1 MDAGFVEVN
10 VHVADDK
17 EGLVLP
23 LDEENGYNMDNLESR
38 HTITWYPY
46 ELNWVIKMINVVYFI
61 NLYPI
66 QVYMVASTLYMNK
79 VAVARLRKEHGI
91 TIFPD
96 R

>member
-1 MDAGFVEVN
+1 
-10 VHVADDK
+10 
-17 EGLVLP
+17 
-23 LDEENGYNMDNLESR
+23 
-38 HTITWYPY
+38 
-46 ELNWVIKMINVVYFI
+46 MINVVYFI